1 MCKEFNIELRWYVLL
16 HGGQLSCPNA
26 EWVMSQRSNPE
37 NDKASKEKVK
47 RVKLLLRHGADPS
60 MKREPHRNV
69 FTVLADKIDGMT
81 EEEKEPDWEIMRIL
95 TYTCI

>member
-1 MCKEFNIELRWYVLL
+1 
-16 HGGQLSCPNA
+16 
-26 EWVMSQRSNPE
+26 MSQRSNPE

-81 EEEKEPDWEIMRIL
+81 EEEKEPDWEIMKIL
-95 TYTCI
+95 PYMYITDLETERQVCEESNKIH